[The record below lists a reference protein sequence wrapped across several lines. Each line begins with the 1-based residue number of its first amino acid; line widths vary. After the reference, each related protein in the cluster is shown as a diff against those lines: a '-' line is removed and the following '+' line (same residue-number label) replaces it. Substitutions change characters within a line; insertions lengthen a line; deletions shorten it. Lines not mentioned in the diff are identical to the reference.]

1 MGSVFN
7 GPERRSPRVAAS
19 IPVRLLLNG
28 DNTKPG
34 QSAHTVDLSDRGVRI
49 RTHSTLSQG
58 DVIRIDS
65 WGATASPCR
74 RAWFGWSLH
83 PPVSTSQGWNSKVSP
98 KRSVAAPAFAID
110 ET

>member
-7 GPERRSPRVAAS
+7 GPERRSPRVAAR

-49 RTHSTLSQG
+49 RTHSALTQG
-58 DVIRIDS
+58 DVDS
-65 WGATASPCR
+65 HRLLGGQRQTHAVARSLGAA
-74 RAWFGWSLH
+74 
-83 PPVSTSQGWNSKVSP
+83 
-98 KRSVAAPAFAID
+98 
-110 ET
+110 